1 MCFIFVKYLLG
12 INGLLFVRIWSE
24 VVWNSIVN
32 LLGKLGYNIVLDLV
46 NEFLNN
52 EFKGRCFLIKKLFCL
67 LYELNFWKIF
77 YSVFFIGIYFIF
89 IVNLKNFYG

>member
-24 VVWNSIVN
+24 VVGNSIVN
-32 LLGKLGYNIVLDLV
+32 LLGILGYNIVLDLV

-52 EFKGRCFLIKKLFCL
+52 EFKGRCLLIKK
-67 LYELNFWKIF
+67 
-77 YSVFFIGIYFIF
+77 
-89 IVNLKNFYG
+89 

>member
-12 INGLLFVRIWSE
+12 INGLLFVRIWCE
-24 VVWNSIVN
+24 VVWDSIVN

-52 EFKGRCFLIKKLFCL
+52 EFKGRCFLIKK
-67 LYELNFWKIF
+67 
-77 YSVFFIGIYFIF
+77 
-89 IVNLKNFYG
+89 

>member
-32 LLGKLGYNIVLDLV
+32 LLGKLGYYIVLDLV

-52 EFKGRCFLIKKLFCL
+52 EFKGRCFLIKK
-67 LYELNFWKIF
+67 
-77 YSVFFIGIYFIF
+77 
-89 IVNLKNFYG
+89 

>member
-32 LLGKLGYNIVLDLV
+32 LLEKLGYYIDLDLV

-52 EFKGRCFLIKKLFCL
+52 EFKGRCFLIKK
-67 LYELNFWKIF
+67 
-77 YSVFFIGIYFIF
+77 
-89 IVNLKNFYG
+89 